1 MSAGTRCWLTGWGT
15 LQSGGSQPEILQQV
29 SVPVVSQGTC
39 KKSYKNKIHDSM
51 ICAGY
56 PEGGKDACQGDS
68 GNPRGKSGISIDIPT
83 PLVRHQLH
91 GSISLIITT
100 NIEMCSPLCSVL
112 TVILLHLYSQVDLW
126 CVRRAAGFSCT
137 EPPAGVTAA
146 RSDTNT
152 ECTPEST
159 T

>member
-1 MSAGTRCWLTGWGT
+1 MVCVPTDADVSAGTRCWLTGWGT

-68 GNPRGKSGISIDIPT
+68 GNPRGKSGIRIGIPT
-83 PLVRHQLH
+83 PLVRHHLH
-91 GSISLIITT
+91 GSISFVITT
-100 NIEMCSPLCSVL
+100 NIITCSPETVHPARELPRNASIITTTL
-112 TVILLHLYSQVDLW
+112 TL
-126 CVRRAAGFSCT
+126 
-137 EPPAGVTAA
+137 TA
-146 RSDTNT
+146 
-152 ECTPEST
+152 
-159 T
+159 